1 MLQQKKTALIGLIV
15 MGASASIEKEF
26 HKNVPDQVQITTTRV
41 PFGEVSYNG
50 FLEVTRKCPDAA
62 KLLMEAQPDVI
73 AITSFLGGCIRGN
86 ELVNTLQQMTGIPAL
101 MPSSEMVRVLR
112 QIKARRIAIVS
123 IFSNEFCL
131 LERMFFENMD
141 ISVVQSINMSE
152 TMETNPYTVV
162 NICYED
168 MMEHLKAADFSDV
181 DAVVFDHPMLDLNSG
196 IGKELE
202 KMIPVPFFSTTQV
215 LLYSALKRVGEHTG
229 HLFLSKFLD

>member
-131 LERMFFENMD
+131 LERMF
-141 ISVVQSINMSE
+141 
-152 TMETNPYTVV
+152 
-162 NICYED
+162 
-168 MMEHLKAADFSDV
+168 LKIWILV
-181 DAVVFDHPMLDLNSG
+181 
-196 IGKELE
+196 
-202 KMIPVPFFSTTQV
+202 
-215 LLYSALKRVGEHTG
+215 
-229 HLFLSKFLD
+229 

>member
-86 ELVNTLQQMTGIPAL
+86 E
-101 MPSSEMVRVLR
+101 
-112 QIKARRIAIVS
+112 
-123 IFSNEFCL
+123 
-131 LERMFFENMD
+131 
-141 ISVVQSINMSE
+141 
-152 TMETNPYTVV
+152 
-162 NICYED
+162 
-168 MMEHLKAADFSDV
+168 
-181 DAVVFDHPMLDLNSG
+181 
-196 IGKELE
+196 
-202 KMIPVPFFSTTQV
+202 
-215 LLYSALKRVGEHTG
+215 
-229 HLFLSKFLD
+229 